1 MIIYDN
7 SMENVK
13 GLPDAIRSR
22 RLALG
27 LSLKQVARRAGT
39 SVPALSRYET
49 QWARFELKTLRKLAT
64 ALGCRLQLT
73 LEPEPETAHA
83 PDADAAARIR
93 RLFWDAPFSES
104 DLERHP
110 RWVVTRVLE
119 FGSLDDVRVL
129 VRRYGTGRFLELA
142 ACARFSSRRPR
153 VFWRSILE
161 MEGISCT
168 NVSSRPAAD
177 PSLLH

>member
-1 MIIYDN
+1 VEKAK
-7 SMENVK
+7 S
-13 GLPDAIRSR
+13 LPEEIRSR

-39 SVPALSRYET
+39 SVPTLSRYET
-49 QWARFELKTLRKLAT
+49 RWARFELKTLRKLAT

-73 LEPEPETAHA
+73 LEPEPETARE
-83 PDADAAARIR
+83 PKKDASARIR

-110 RWVVTRVLE
+110 RWVITRVLE
-119 FGSLDDVRVL
+119 FGSLDDVRTL
-129 VRRYGTGRFLELA
+129 IRRYGTRRFLELA
-142 ACARFSSRRPR
+142 ASARFSSRRPR

-161 MEGISCT
+161 MEGIPCT
-168 NVSSRPAAD
+168 NASSRLAAD
-177 PSLLH
+177 PSLPH